1 MALGF
6 GKQIGLGGLS
16 DWIDPRRQALIGLG
30 AGLAGGNDWSQGISQ
45 GLMGA
50 QQGMVADNAYATAQ
64 KAEAQRAEELN
75 QTIEFLR
82 SKGREDLVP
91 LVSAG
96 QGSLALTEAMRPPAS
111 QYDDAPASIQEY
123 KFYSDQAVASGEQPM
138 PYDEWRKGSNQ
149 TVRAGLGQPIPL
161 RNKATGE
168 TVPFMPMSDGSYM
181 NPLTQTV
188 ADDTW
193 EFDPAYIAA
202 QRAQGGAL
210 GKAVAGAQFDLPS
223 AKLAVEQSLK
233 AIEDIRSQEKGMKE
247 QFGTLGISTPW
258 GDIGVPQQWTGAMP
272 KSDKAKFQVAVQR
285 GIDRSFMEAREA
297 LRGGGQITDFEG
309 KKAETAISNMQ
320 LAIEKGDEAQFT
332 KALNDFEQA
341 IKDGYRKLEQQAG
354 SLPTVGGG
362 NSGAADPLGIR

>member
-30 AGLAGGNDWSQGISQ
+30 AGIAGGNDWSQGISQ

-96 QGSLALTEAMRPPAS
+96 QGSLALTEAMRPPPS
-111 QYDDAPASIQEY
+111 QYDNAPASIQEY
-123 KFYSDQAVASGEQPM
+123 KFYSDQAAASGEQPM
-138 PYDEWRKGSNQ
+138 SYDEWRKGSNQ

-223 AKLAVEQSLK
+223 AKLAVDQSLK

-247 QFGTLGISTPW
+247 QFGNVL
-258 GDIGVPQQWTGAMP
+258 GVPQQFTPAWPG
-272 KSDKAKFQVAVQR
+272 SDKAKFQVAVQR
-285 GIDRSFMEAREA
+285 GVDRSFMEAREA

>member
-6 GKQIGLGGLS
+6 NLGKQIGLGGLS

-30 AGLAGGNDWSQGISQ
+30 AGIAGGNDWSQGISQ

-50 QQGMVADNAYATAQ
+50 QQGMVADNAYATSQ

-123 KFYSDQAVASGEQPM
+123 KFYSDQAAASGQQPV

-149 TVRAGLGQPIPL
+149 TVKAGLGQPIPL

-168 TVPFMPMSDGSYM
+168 TVPFMPMSDGTYI

-193 EFDPAYIAA
+193 EFDPAYISA
-202 QRAQGGAL
+202 QRAQGAAA
-210 GKAVAGAQFDLPS
+210 GKQVAGAQFDLPG
-223 AKLAVEQSLK
+223 ARLIADQTLK
-233 AIEDIRSQEKGMKE
+233 AVQDVRAEKKGMEE
-247 QFGTLGISTPW
+247 QFGNIM
-258 GDIGVPQQWTGAMP
+258 GVPQQALPATWGT
-272 KSDKAKFQVAVQR
+272 DKAKFQVAVGR
-285 GIDRSFMEAREA
+285 LTNRAFLEAREM
-297 LRGGGQITDFEG
+297 LRGGGQITDFES
-309 KKAETAISNMQ
+309 KKAEGAITAMEDAMNR
-320 LAIEKGDEAQFT
+320 GDKAQFER
-332 KALNDFEQA
+332 AVSDFEQA
-341 IKDGYRKLEQQAG
+341 VKDGYTKLEQQAG
-354 SLPTVGGG
+354 TMPAIGGPVQ
-362 NSGAADPLGIR
+362 SGGLSVDDLLKKYQ